1 MKTVTVNG
9 VTTVVDQKQVPI
21 PELTIKDLWDGGKYD
36 VKMLDTRGR
45 ETGKVTFQVAE
56 KKEESDG

>member
-21 PELTIKDLWDGGKYD
+21 PELTIKDLLGAIPLVLSAG
-36 VKMLDTRGR
+36 T
-45 ETGKVTFQVAE
+45 
-56 KKEESDG
+56 S